1 MAARRRAVG
10 RDAPSRAPEMAIIAS
25 ITLFAAWTLRE
36 TNTPEAL
43 ALVGLGA
50 GALAA
55 DALGAWSPAPDARP
69 GVDASATLGL
79 LSLPWTFAAR
89 TPDGMTPR
97 DAFALW
103 TCVTAGTVMLARDV
117 APRRVVP
124 DASRASVVVLLALVC
139 AAVASTR
146 LVETNGGSLTAHA
159 ALGACVLA
167 HALPA
172 VAVASRLPS
181 TFPGVMSRAEAA
193 LIAQS
198 AALTASAG
206 VAAAAAVALARG
218 TISRLEWLPGHF

>member
-1 MAARRRAVG
+1 MAARRRAAG
-10 RDAPSRAPEMAIIAS
+10 RDAPSRAPEMAIVAF

-36 TNTPEAL
+36 THAPEAL

-55 DALGAWSPAPDARP
+55 DALGAWSPAHDARP

-103 TCVTAGTVMLARDV
+103 TCVTAGALMLARDV
-117 APRRVVP
+117 AILRRVVP
-124 DASRASVVVLLALVC
+124 DASRASVVVLAALAC
-139 AAVASTR
+139 AAAASTR
-146 LVETNGGSLTAHA
+146 LMETKGASLKAHA

-167 HALPA
+167 NAIPA
-172 VAVASRLPS
+172 VALASTLPS
-181 TFPGVMSRAEAA
+181 MFPNVMSRAEAA
-193 LIAQS
+193 LVAQS
-198 AALTASAG
+198 AALAAAAAA
-206 VAAAAAVALARG
+206 AAAAAVAL
-218 TISRLEWLPGHF
+218 

>member
-10 RDAPSRAPEMAIIAS
+10 RDAPSRVPETAIVAF

-36 TNTPEAL
+36 THAPEAL

-55 DALGAWSPAPDARP
+55 DALSAWSPAPDARP

-103 TCVTAGTVMLARDV
+103 TCVTAGALTLARDV

-124 DASRASVVVLLALVC
+124 GVSRASMAVLAALVC
-139 AAVASTR
+139 AAAASTR
-146 LVETNGGSLTAHA
+146 LMETGGASLTAHA
-159 ALGACVLA
+159 ALGARRQ
-167 HALPA
+167 
-172 VAVASRLPS
+172 ASTRLTRPS
-181 TFPGVMSRAEAA
+181 
-193 LIAQS
+193 
-198 AALTASAG
+198 
-206 VAAAAAVALARG
+206 AAVARHA
-218 TISRLEWLPGHF
+218 